1 MRAAAVLIGALV
13 TLVFAPTLA
22 QATSYCAGAP
32 GGDCTGGTYPATG
45 AGLQS
50 ALDAADLGVDIGGTA
65 DTVRIGPGTYAS
77 PTGFSTIGGDLS
89 IVGSGASTIL
99 TSTDTGGPET
109 PVVLRVKAGGTPAA
123 SVRSLQVLLT
133 SPLQAGGIFLFRE
146 VADVHIGGPGTLIDD
161 AIALPD
167 GGRVTRTRID
177 PAAFKDGIGIDATS
191 GVIEDTFVRVHV
203 NAPGD
208 RANAVIGYGGPPV
221 ASRVLTLR
229 HVTLLGDGPSTIGVI
244 ATVQQ
249 SNTEVVTESIQIRDS
264 VVHGFGLD
272 LSRKGRAGDPRPGCK
287 SLCFDGVTSIDA
299 GYSSLAVTPSEQ
311 SGPGAI
317 TVGPGVLSDP
327 EPGLQADG
335 TILAGSPLIN
345 AGDPAGP
352 EAGDSA
358 TDLAGHERIQVGRRD
373 IGALESPFAPAPPPV
388 TPIVP
393 GGSAP
398 VRRAPVIS
406 ALTLSHRRFKVG
418 GLPRRGTT
426 VRLRLSAPA
435 ALTLRVDRVL
445 AGRKLVRRG
454 KPTVCRVTP
463 VPRAKARK
471 AVSRG
476 KPCRVYKQVGALKR
490 AQVSGAVSVAFS
502 GRFGR
507 TALRT
512 GAYRLTASAHDAA
525 GAAAAP
531 RRITF
536 TISLSSLPARSSA
549 HAAAEQLRAS
559 TAGPNRRAGS
569 RLAGEQ
575 MAGARDQ
582 QRDEVGGVPERVGRN
597 VTGLQRACGH
607 DLPGHLGDQASRR
620 RAAGGCRVRPGPL
633 SATASRS
640 VARRI
645 VTSRSVAVGLLG
657 DCIGPVIGLES
668 RNGSAIPEPI
678 IGPI

>member
-1 MRAAAVLIGALV
+1 MRASAVLIGAFV
-13 TLVFAPTLA
+13 TLFFAPTLA
-22 QATSYCAGAP
+22 QASTYCAGAP
-32 GGDCTGGTYPATG
+32 GGDCSGGTYPATG

-89 IVGSGASTIL
+89 IVGAGESTIL

-109 PVVLRVKAGGTPAA
+109 PVVLRIKAGGTPAA
-123 SVRSLQVLLT
+123 SVRSLQVLLA
-133 SPLQAGGIFLFRE
+133 SPRQAGGIFLFRE

-177 PAAFKDGIGIDATS
+177 PAAFKDGIAIDATS
-191 GVIEDTFVRVHV
+191 GVIDDTFVRVHV

-229 HVTLLGDGPSTIGVI
+229 HVTLLGDGPSTIGVR
-244 ATVQQ
+244 ATVQP
-249 SNTEVVTESIQIRDS
+249 SNTEVATEAIQIRDS

-272 LSRKGRAGDPRPGCK
+272 LSRQGRAGDPSPACK
-287 SLCFDGVTSIDA
+287 SLCFDSVAGIDA
-299 GYSSLAVTPSEQ
+299 RYSSLAATPAEQ

-317 TVGPGVLSDP
+317 TVGPGVLNDP
-327 EPGLQADG
+327 EPGLASG
-335 TILAGSPLIN
+335 GAILAGSPLIN

-352 EAGDSA
+352 EAGDSP
-358 TDLAGHERIQVGRRD
+358 TDLAGNERIQVGRRD
-373 IGALESPFAPAPPPV
+373 IGALESPFAPAPPPSA
-388 TPIVP
+388 PIVP

-398 VRRAPVIS
+398 PHRAPVIS
-406 ALTLSHRRFKVG
+406 RLTLSHRRFRVG

-445 AGRKLVRRG
+445 AGRKIVRRG

-463 VPRAKARK
+463 ARHAKARK
-471 AVSRG
+471 AAAKG
-476 KPCRVYKQVGALKR
+476 KPCRVYRQVGTLR
-490 AQVSGAVSVAFS
+490 RSQVDGAVSVAFS

-507 TALRT
+507 TALRA
-512 GAYRLTASAHDAA
+512 GAYRLTASARDAT

-531 RRITF
+531 QRITF
-536 TISLSSLPARSSA
+536 T
-549 HAAAEQLRAS
+549 
-559 TAGPNRRAGS
+559 
-569 RLAGEQ
+569 
-575 MAGARDQ
+575 
-582 QRDEVGGVPERVGRN
+582 
-597 VTGLQRACGH
+597 
-607 DLPGHLGDQASRR
+607 
-620 RAAGGCRVRPGPL
+620 
-633 SATASRS
+633 
-640 VARRI
+640 
-645 VTSRSVAVGLLG
+645 
-657 DCIGPVIGLES
+657 VI
-668 RNGSAIPEPI
+668 R
-678 IGPI
+678 